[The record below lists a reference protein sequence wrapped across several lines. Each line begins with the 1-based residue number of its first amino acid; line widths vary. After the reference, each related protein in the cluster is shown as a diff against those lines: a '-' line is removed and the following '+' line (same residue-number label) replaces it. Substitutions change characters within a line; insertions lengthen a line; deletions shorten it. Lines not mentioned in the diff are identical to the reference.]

1 VEKRGE
7 AMTTHSAAL
16 TARERLIVALDVNS
30 LDEARRWIEELRE
43 EVGLFKVGLELFAR
57 YGTILF
63 HVMREEKVPFFFD
76 CKFLDIPNTVAGA
89 SRALV
94 GKGIYMF
101 NIHATGGSVMMEAT
115 MEAVEKE
122 AKKEKVERPLV
133 IAVTILTS
141 LTRNMLD
148 EEMGISR
155 TVEASVGKLAMTAK
169 RSGLD
174 GVVASAKEVSSV
186 RQLCGRDFLV
196 ITPGIRPTW
205 AADDDD
211 QKRVVTPAQAMKNGS
226 DYIVVGRPITRA
238 SSMKD
243 AARRIVYEM
252 ETEL

>member
-1 VEKRGE
+1 
-7 AMTTHSAAL
+7 MSTQSAAL
-16 TARERLIVALDVNS
+16 TAKDRLIVALDVQS
-30 LDEARRWIEELRE
+30 LDEARRWIEELRG
-43 EVGLFKVGLELFAR
+43 EVGMFKVGLELFSR

-63 HVMREEKVPFFFD
+63 HVMREENAPFFFD

-94 GKGIYMF
+94 GKGISMF
-101 NIHATGGSVMMEAT
+101 NVHATGGSVMMEAT

-122 AKKEKVERPLV
+122 AKKEKVERPIVL
-133 IAVTILTS
+133 AVTILTS

-174 GVVASAKEVSSV
+174 GVVASAKEVSSI
-186 RQLCGRDFLV
+186 RQLCGKDFLV
-196 ITPGIRPTW
+196 VTPGIRPTW
-205 AADDDD
+205 AADDD

-226 DYIVVGRPITRA
+226 DYIVVGRPITR
-238 SSMKD
+238 SKDMKD
-243 AARRIVYEM
+243 AARRIVEEM